1 MAESL
6 GGQCETDCP
15 APLGLPPLRLAAKPA
30 CGSWPAPPCAPCW
43 SPPAPSSPTAAWP
56 RSAAACRAWRAWA
69 CLRAARRSPMRCG
82 ACRGPAAAPS
92 AAAAAAACTRGQAR
106 PPCVAPALLPPTCA
120 ASRCLAPLS
129 TLVPPPPPALQGL
142 AHLAALSSSLTALDL
157 GYSCWSH
164 TAVGLAALLEKLPGL
179 ALLNVGASPG
189 AARGFS
195 GTPGSLAGWRRRTIS
210 VRLPHAPA
218 RSCHT

>member
-1 MAESL
+1 MRTLLVSACAQLTDSCL
-6 GGQCETDCP
+6 AAIGGGMPRLAC
-15 APLGLPPLRLAAKPA
+15 LGLFESGEEVTDEVRRLQRACCCSLRCCCCCCLHAWAGQAALRRT
-30 CGSWPAPPCAPCW
+30 GAPPSNVCSQQMP
-43 SPPAPSSPTAAWP
+43 
-56 RSAAACRAWRAWA
+56 
-69 CLRAARRSPMRCG
+69 
-82 ACRGPAAAPS
+82 
-92 AAAAAAACTRGQAR
+92 
-106 PPCVAPALLPPTCA
+106 CA
-120 ASRCLAPLS
+120 AQHARA
-129 TLVPPPPPALQGL
+129 PPPPALQGL